1 MASPRLPFLLLGL
14 LFISALHLTSP
25 VPASLRAAGT
35 PATPAAGAASVS
47 GGISSREYLMS
58 AWERKGDLKEGLGA
72 AAASQR
78 GSGSR
83 KEPPLDLDCSPGDN
97 TCEAERLEVQQARRA
112 LTRGR
117 AELTPLG
124 YIGNLTHLE
133 ALTMLRPD
141 LTPDQ
146 AEGGAG
152 SPDRSPPESA
162 DDLILRVQKD
172 SALRRAQRIS
182 DQCRYKVNKAGFAMD
197 EALETSAGGAWAA
210 AAETAVKLARTGVAA
225 AVRAIERAIAAA
237 AGAFGRAP
245 GGSASDADGAGA
257 GAKTSESIRESL
269 RVSDRHMDDAAAFI
283 VDATNKMADAALAAG
298 GGRAGTMIL
307 AIKRRAELQLREA
320 EGYVEGTGEE
330 GEKRG
335 RRGAVK
341 QLPRVCM
348 LYYFGVLRG
357 TWCVVVRCLRCVW
370 RVLFRC
376 TVPCCWRVLITKT
389 NMCSFPSS
397 SGTCPPAVRC
407 SGGGR
412 RHRGTCG
419 TRRDSRGLRTT
430 RPRRRAASATRWEEK
445 KEGEDHQIYFCRGC
459 AVVGV
464 AVVCAAVVCCRVC
477 VAAYVV
483 ACVVAHESTMYTRVL
498 TYTVS
503 VLFLFP
509 SSL

>member
-1 MASPRLPFLLLGL
+1 MTSPRFRFLVLSFLLL
-14 LFISALHLTSP
+14 SALPLTSP
-25 VPASLRAAGT
+25 VPASQRAAGT
-35 PATPAAGAASVS
+35 PAPPAAGAASVS
-47 GGISSREYLMS
+47 GGINSREYLMS

-78 GSGSR
+78 GPGSR

-146 AEGGAG
+146 AEVGAG

-197 EALETSAGGAWAA
+197 EALETSSGGAWAA

-257 GAKTSESIRESL
+257 GAGAGAKTSESIRESL

-298 GGRAGTMIL
+298 GGRAGPMIL

-320 EGYVEGTGEE
+320 EGYVEG
-330 GEKRG
+330 
-335 RRGAVK
+335 RRGTMK

-348 LYYFGVLRG
+348 LCCFGILRG
-357 TWCVVVRCLRCVW
+357 VWCAVVRCLRCGVCCG
-370 RVLFRC
+370 VYSA
-376 TVPCCWRVLITKT
+376 CCWRVLIHIFL
-389 NMCSFPSS
+389 SFFLSFFLRYLSS
-397 SGTCPPAVRC
+397 CGTLF
-407 SGGGR
+407 GGR
-412 RHRGTCG
+412 E
-419 TRRDSRGLRTT
+419 
-430 RPRRRAASATRWEEK
+430 AASRHMRDAARLKGIEVHQAAETRSLRDQVRREE
-445 KEGEDHQIYFCRGC
+445 RGGRPSC
-459 AVVGV
+459 LLLSS
-464 AVVCAAVVCCRVC
+464 VCCRVC
-477 VAAYVV
+477 C
-483 ACVVAHESTMYTRVL
+483 CVCCRVCC
-498 TYTVS
+498 S
-503 VLFLFP
+503 G
-509 SSL
+509 